1 MLHQP
6 HQPAGQMRARA
17 TRRLARARDRRRGR
31 GVHDLSVAAGAPAHI
46 SGEYGCR
53 SVVPTDACAVSDIAG
68 QIIRDGRVV
77 NSHRAAIGASV
88 ASSST
93 QRGALIVAVQP
104 GGPASSAGIAAGDL
118 VEKIDGS
125 PIADASALGEALGT
139 PSSTSW
145 SGGS

>member
-1 MLHQP
+1 M
-6 HQPAGQMRARA
+6 
-17 TRRLARARDRRRGR
+17 
-31 GVHDLSVAAGAPAHI
+31 
-46 SGEYGCR
+46 
-53 SVVPTDACAVSDIAG
+53 VPTDACAVSDIAG

-93 QRGALIVAVQP
+93 QSGALIVAVQP
-104 GGPASSAGIAAGDL
+104 GSPASSAGIAAGDL